1 MKTTKPAAKKAPAK
15 KTTPQPQ
22 MTVVTE
28 LPKDAKVLNNKPA
41 APAPAPAAD
50 LTLGDIQSF
59 RSIIEIAS
67 TRGAFRAEELA
78 GIGQLYG
85 RLDTFLKAQVS
96 E

>member
-15 KTTPQPQ
+15 KTTAQPE

-28 LPKDAKVLNNKPA
+28 LPKDAKVIGNKPA
-41 APAPAPAAD
+41 PVEPAPD
-50 LTLGDIQSF
+50 LTMGDIQSF
-59 RSIIEIAS
+59 KSIIEIAS
-67 TRGAFRAEELA
+67 TRGAFRAEELQ

-85 RLDTFLKAQVS
+85 RLDAFLKAQAS

>member
-15 KTTPQPQ
+15 KTTAQPQ

-28 LPKDAKVLNNKPA
+28 LPKDAKVVSNKPT
-41 APAPAPAAD
+41 APTPAAD
-50 LTLGDIQSF
+50 LTLADIQSF
-59 RSIIEIAS
+59 KMIIEIAS

-85 RLDTFLKAQVS
+85 KLDAFLKAQAS

>member
-15 KTTPQPQ
+15 KTTPQPE

-28 LPKDAKVLNNKPA
+28 LPKGAKVMGNKPAPA
-41 APAPAPAAD
+41 APAPE
-50 LTLGDIQSF
+50 LTVQDIHSF
-59 RSIIEIAS
+59 KMIIEIAS
-67 TRGAFRAEELA
+67 TRGAFRAEELQ

-85 RLDTFLKAQVS
+85 KLDAFLKAQVS